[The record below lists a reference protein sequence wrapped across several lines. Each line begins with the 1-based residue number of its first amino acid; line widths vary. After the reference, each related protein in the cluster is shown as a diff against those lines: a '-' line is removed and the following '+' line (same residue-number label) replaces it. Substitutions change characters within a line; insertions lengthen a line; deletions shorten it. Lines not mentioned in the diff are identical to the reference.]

1 MGYGSVDTLRRRWT
15 DSGNLKAIEAG
26 LAKIGFDDKYVDEAI
41 ALTTS
46 ASASRKSKVVKD
58 QIWGMIDI
66 DQSCLKLVD
75 TPILQRLRGIKQTGF
90 TYLTYPPAEHSRFS
104 HSVGMMHVISRFIE
118 AMKRQQPRSVLPTA
132 SFQYWKVDDT
142 WSQLLKHAAIL
153 HDIGHMPFSHVTEGV
168 LEADPETFRC
178 GPTSINDF
186 LFDVEDCLGKDTHFS
201 ECLSLAIILTPRF
214 ERFYKACVFPEGPP
228 ESVLKIAAMI
238 IGIPPEDGM
247 PGLAGIVSGPSID
260 ADKVDYINRDA
271 TACGIPIGVDVSRLF
286 VRSAFL
292 VVQPAELE
300 RLRSSATKQAE
311 TIFVVNA
318 SGLDSIEEISQA
330 RTALFHRV
338 YLHQTTRN
346 AERLLGIALYEGAT
360 NWRDRTNFDPK
371 DAVSLWVL
379 DDSGLLTHLQTSA
392 LPRVEMLGEAIRNR
406 RLPKRACVFGR
417 HFVRM
422 ALPMAD
428 VFKSMDARARKALR
442 KQVVG
447 SSLDR
452 LRRKRL
458 FGNEQR
464 QFEAEILAEMV
475 RLVEAVKN
483 GNGNVPSEAVNLVTV
498 IPMSNLE
505 PNRSDCI
512 VLESDRLSSTALT
525 SISDEQLEAADI
537 AKSLGYVLTDFAW
550 REIAYVATRTV
561 LYRRREALAQISLFP
576 YAGSPEI
583 VVSASSSIL
592 LDPDEVI
599 SRVGLNAERLR
610 EVTNAAAH
618 AGYFDGMARLAQLEL
633 SDTEISEAIGHL
645 LGFSGQG
652 DWSISLESTKSFLVQ
667 FPPPLRRR
675 VLNLIRR
682 MRMLNRT
689 DLASSIQRTINTLPS
704 PAGGQRGFIVG
715 LSPDSGNTARMW
727 LEHDLR
733 ASLRTVGWEFKKT
746 IRDVLE
752 EATPGDQLIFC
763 DDNVTSGSQALC
775 QFMAWL
781 EIPEDN
787 WTEEQLQ
794 EVGIEEAPLSKND
807 QALLKKMQ
815 IRIVTAVGTL
825 AGRDKLAEALP
836 LLGLEQFLGL
846 FFGSEP
852 PVDQAEV
859 AEAEKFFADVG
870 RQVLAWA
877 KYGAT
882 RIEDLTDA
890 QRQTCERNA
899 LGYSGAKALMCTSMN
914 VPVGTLTA
922 FWCPGF
928 YGTEPWTP
936 LLIRRGYL
944 SRLVLS

>member
-1 MGYGSVDTLRRRWT
+1 MSYDSVDTLRRRWL
-15 DSGNLKAIEAG
+15 DNGNLSAIEVG
-26 LAKIGFDDKYVDEAI
+26 LAKIGFDEKYVDDAI
-41 ALTTS
+41 ALAASSS
-46 ASASRKSKVVKD
+46 AAAKSKVVKD

-66 DQSCLKLVD
+66 DQSCLRLVD

-104 HSVGMMHVISRFIE
+104 HSLGMMHVISRFVD
-118 AMKRQQPRSVLPTA
+118 AMKRQQPRTAAPTA
-132 SFQYWKVDDT
+132 LFQYWDVDDT

-153 HDIGHMPFSHVTEGV
+153 HDVGHMPFSHVTESI
-168 LEADPETFRC
+168 LEADPSMFLC
-178 GPTSINDF
+178 GPTTVNDF
-186 LFDVEDCLGKDTHFS
+186 LFEVEDCLGKDTHLA
-201 ECLSLAIILTPRF
+201 ECLSIAIILTSRF
-214 ERFYKACVFPEGPP
+214 ERFYKKCVFPAGPP
-228 ESVLKIAAMI
+228 EALLKIAAMI

-271 TACGIPIGVDVSRLF
+271 AACGIPIGVDVSRLF

-292 VVQPAELE
+292 TVQPAELE
-300 RLRSSATKQAE
+300 RLRSSPSKQAE

-346 AERLLGIALYEGAT
+346 AERLLGIAVYEAALG
-360 NWRDRTNFDPK
+360 WRDRAHFDPK
-371 DAVSLWVL
+371 DAVSLWSL
-379 DDSGLLTHLQTSA
+379 DDSGLLTHLQKSA
-392 LPRVEMLGEAIRNR
+392 LPRVEILGESIRNR

-417 HFVRM
+417 RFARM
-422 ALPMAD
+422 ALPLPD
-428 VFKSMDARARKALR
+428 VFRSMDARARKSLR

-447 SSLDR
+447 PSLDR
-452 LRRKRL
+452 LRKKRL
-458 FGNEQR
+458 QGNDQR
-464 QFEAEILAEMV
+464 QFEADILAEMGRV
-475 RLVEAVKN
+475 ADAVKK
-483 GNGNVPSEAVNLVTV
+483 GRGSAPTQAASLATV

-512 VLESDRLSSTALT
+512 VLESGRLSSTALT

-561 LYRRREALAQISLFP
+561 LYRRREPLVQVSLFP
-576 YAGSPEI
+576 YAGGPEV

-599 SRVGLNAERLR
+599 NRVGLDTERLR
-610 EVTNAAAH
+610 EITNSAAH
-618 AGYFDGMARLAQLEL
+618 AGYFDGIPRLAQVDVPD
-633 SDTEISEAIGHL
+633 SEISEAINHL
-645 LGFSGQG
+645 LGFRGQG
-652 DWSISLESTKSFLVQ
+652 DWSISLESTKSFLAQ
-667 FPPPLRRR
+667 FPPSLRRS
-675 VLNLIRR
+675 VLNLIKRI
-682 MRMLNRT
+682 RMLDRT
-689 DLASSIQRTINTLPS
+689 ELASSIQRTIKSLPK
-704 PAGGQRGFIVG
+704 PAGGQKGFIVG
-715 LSPDSGNTARMW
+715 LSPDSGNTARIW

-733 ASLRTVGWEFKKT
+733 ESLLVDGWVFKKT

-752 EATPGDQLIFC
+752 EAGLGDQVIFC
-763 DDNVTSGSQALC
+763 DDNVTSGSQAVC

-781 EIPEDN
+781 DVPEDK

-794 EVGIEEAPLSKND
+794 EVGIEKAPLSKNE
-807 QALLKKMQ
+807 QILLKQMQ
-815 IRIVTAVGTL
+815 IRIVTAVGT
-825 AGRDKLAEALP
+825 ASGRDSLAAALP
-836 LLGLEQFLGL
+836 PLGLSNFLGL
-846 FFGSEP
+846 FFGSEA

-859 AEAEKFFADVG
+859 AEAENFFADVG
-870 RQVLAWA
+870 KHVLAWA

-882 RIEDLTDA
+882 RLDDLTDK
-890 QRQTCERNA
+890 QRETCERNA
-899 LGYSGAKALMCTSMN
+899 LGYSSAKALMCTSMN

-922 FWCPGF
+922 FWCPGI
-928 YGTEPWTP
+928 YGTDPWTP

-944 SRLVLS
+944 SKLVLS